1 MAVVIALGI
10 AVLVV
15 AFVAAPLFLLTGRST
30 EAERKGPE
38 ISDGLAELLA
48 EKETIYAAI
57 QELDFD
63 LKSGKLSAE
72 DHGALRQRHEAQAAT
87 VMKRIDE
94 AQAAARPAEKP
105 RAESRELRAESR
117 ERTSARREKLRG

>member
-10 AVLVV
+10 AAVVV
-15 AFVAAPLFLLTGRST
+15 AFVAAPLFLLAGRPS
-30 EAERKGPE
+30 EAGTRGPDP
-38 ISDGLAELLA
+38 SDGLSDLLA

-72 DHGALRQRHEAQAAT
+72 DHEALRLRHETQAAA
-87 VMKRIDE
+87 VLKRIDE
-94 AQAAARPAEKP
+94 LQGTTTAE
-105 RAESRELRAESR
+105 RSR
-117 ERTSARREKLRG
+117 SARREKQKA